1 MLKPKLDV
9 VLGVRGNKEVIA
21 KLKPDYLK
29 HWLKLVPKWW
39 IEDWGWDLKVEGAGE
54 DAEERERMV
63 AGGKEEEAQE
73 VVEREEEEGEES
85 RESSKKKRV
94 ARCWAWLQENQRERS
109 KREKRRRVMWCEL
122 NEMEREDE
130 RYQEAKERIAMQ
142 REDTREGRVMMV
154 GWAWWLDE
162 MEKQRDEWKEWHRNC

>member
-9 VLGVRGNKEVIA
+9 VLGVRGNTEVIA

-85 RESSKKKRV
+85 REELGEEERCAMLGVGAGGAEGEEQKGEEEEGDVVRAQRHG
-94 ARCWAWLQENQRERS
+94 AR
-109 KREKRRRVMWCEL
+109 
-122 NEMEREDE
+122 
-130 RYQEAKERIAMQ
+130 
-142 REDTREGRVMMV
+142 G
-154 GWAWWLDE
+154 
-162 MEKQRDEWKEWHRNC
+162 

>member
-9 VLGVRGNKEVIA
+9 VLGVRGNTEVIA

-85 RESSKKKRV
+85 RESWEKKRD
-94 ARCWAWLQENQRERS
+94 ARCWALVQEAQKEKS
-109 KREKRRRVMWCEL
+109 KRKKKRRVLWCEQNIIPVDAYGQAGTVVFCESDASSL
-122 NEMEREDE
+122 VLIHVIWVEG
-130 RYQEAKERIAMQ
+130 A
-142 REDTREGRVMMV
+142 TR
-154 GWAWWLDE
+154 A
-162 MEKQRDEWKEWHRNC
+162 